1 MLTYLLYMID
11 INHLSMRFLLVPLL
25 LLFFT
30 ACRDTTEKR
39 SPERASIS
47 ESVYAS
53 GIIKSRNQYDVYATV
68 SGLVEK
74 VFVSEGDSILTGQ
87 PILSISNTVQR
98 INTENAALAADLA
111 NLPANQGK
119 LNTARLQMQVARTQL
134 QNDSVLYLR
143 QKNLW
148 AQQIGSKT
156 ELESKQLAY
165 QQAQSAYLSARVAYE
180 DLQRQLRFN
189 ASQSQKNLQL
199 SHQLQNDYVVKSEI
213 NGRVY
218 SLSKSTGDLVNPQT
232 PLAVIGDARTF
243 ILEMQVDEYD
253 ILRIKNGLPVLVT
266 LDSYKGQVFEARV
279 SKINPIMLERSKT
292 FVVEAEFIKPPP
304 VLYPNITFEANIV
317 IQTRKDVLL
326 LPRNYVLRD
335 SLVIKSN
342 GDTVA
347 IRTGLKDYKKIEVL
361 SGISAQD
368 ELQKP
373 AP

>member
-1 MLTYLLYMID
+1 MPT
-11 INHLSMRFLLVPLL
+11 INLIPMRISVFIGFLLS
-25 LLFFT
+25 LFSCSSKT
-30 ACRDTTEKR
+30 ETCR
-39 SPERASIS
+39 PEQASIS

-53 GIIKSRNQYDVYATV
+53 GSIKSRNQYDVYSTV
-68 SGLVEK
+68 NGIVEQI
-74 VFVSEGDSILTGQ
+74 FVSEGDTLLKGQ

-111 NLPANQGK
+111 NLSANQGK
-119 LNTARLQMQVARTQL
+119 LNTANMQTGVALAKMR
-134 QNDSVLYLR
+134 NDSAMFER

-148 AQQIGSKT
+148 AQHIGSKT
-156 ELESKQLAY
+156 ELESKELAY

-199 SHQLQNDYVVKSEI
+199 SHQLQNDYVIKSEMD
-213 NGRVY
+213 GLVY
-218 SLSKSTGDLVNPQT
+218 NITKSKGDLVGPQT
-232 PLAVIGDARTF
+232 LLAVVGDARNF
-243 ILEMQVDEYD
+243 LLEMQVDEYD

-279 SKINPIMLERSKT
+279 SKINPIMNERSKT
-292 FVVEAEFIKPPP
+292 FLVEAEFLQNPK

-317 IQTRKDVLL
+317 IQTRKNVLL
-326 LPRNYVLRD
+326 LPRIYVLRD